1 MRNAEQKSF
10 SSMGKMRNE
19 KPNQGDNSAFRT
31 PPPTFHKSG
40 FRIQLFLSS
49 ALLSSVILIIAAWVI
64 NNQVVGQARRQVQA
78 EVETLLPLYDAV
90 WSQQNRRLA
99 NMGSAMANSPIV
111 KTVFGDA
118 RASGDRDTLREMVA
132 DLKTE
137 AVEPGDLILISDGAG
152 HVMFAEQEA
161 GEAPKVEQLAAARR
175 AGETQTQGRSFTMLG
190 DRLFHLVLTPV
201 VLHSGRADYNN
212 TLAVLGTGVELNA
225 AVARS
230 VGRLIHS
237 EVIFF
242 LGDRIYASSLN
253 RNVESAALNAISARG
268 IKNNIGQA
276 TPERP
281 AEIDIG
287 GDLYLAFARQLG
299 DGDGENIGQV
309 VVLRSLAGAG
319 QLFRAV
325 SNRLLLLWTLGIV
338 AAFLLSYLIA
348 GRITKPIESLA
359 AGARELGRGNYEYP
373 VPDYPRGEIGQ
384 LASAFNQ
391 MRQSIKQ
398 SQAALL
404 KSERLA
410 TIGQMASSIIHDL
423 RNPLAT
429 ISTAAEVLNHE
440 NITPERRRTLIESQ
454 LRASERMSGMMT
466 ELLEFSRGSYKLN
479 RQVQPLSEIVQR
491 ATQELNAQL
500 AHLKIKLDIRIPARA
515 IIEADT
521 ERMRRVFE
529 NILFNALEALPHGG
543 AIGISA
549 KSEDGFMRIDVI
561 DDGPGVPPQIRERLF
576 EPFVSQ
582 GKQGGTG
589 LGLAIARGIVEAHGG
604 RIGLVEGEARGAHF
618 FIELPAGGGVDA
630 EQNTAR

>member
-1 MRNAEQKSF
+1 MRMLK
-10 SSMGKMRNE
+10 KE
-19 KPNQGDNSAFRT
+19 KPSQVYRSAFHL
-31 PPPTFHKSG
+31 PPSA

-78 EVETLLPLYDAV
+78 EVETMLPLYDAV

-99 NMGSAMANSPIV
+99 SLGSAMANSPIV
-111 KTVFGDA
+111 KTVFGDM
-118 RASGDRDTLREMVA
+118 RASSDRDTLREMVA
-132 DLKTE
+132 DLKTD

-161 GEAPKVEQLAAARR
+161 GEAPKVEQLASARR
-175 AGETQTQGRSFTMLG
+175 AGETQTQGLSFTMLG
-190 DRLFHLVLTPV
+190 GRLFHLVLTPV
-201 VLHSGRADYNN
+201 VLHSGRTDYNN

-242 LGDRIYASSLN
+242 LGDSIYASSLS
-253 RNVESAALNAISARG
+253 RNVESAALSVISARG

-281 AEIDIG
+281 AEINIG

-299 DGDGENIGQV
+299 NGDGENIGQV

-373 VPDYPRGEIGQ
+373 VPAYPRGEIGQ

-479 RQVQPLSEIVQR
+479 RHVQPLSEIVQR
-491 ATQELNAQL
+491 ATQELNTQL
-500 AHLKIKLDIRIPARA
+500 AHLKIKLDIRIPARP
-515 IIEADT
+515 IIEADA

-529 NILFNALEALPHGG
+529 NILFNAIEAMPHGG

-549 KSEDGFMRIDVI
+549 KSEAGFVRIDII

-604 RIGLVEGEARGAHF
+604 RIGLVEEEARGAHF
-618 FIELPAGGGVDA
+618 FIELPAGGGGDDA

>member
-1 MRNAEQKSF
+1 MNPQSPIRNPQSAI
-10 SSMGKMRNE
+10 RN
-19 KPNQGDNSAFRT
+19 PQSLRG
-31 PPPTFHKSG
+31 
-40 FRIQLFLSS
+40 QLFLSS
-49 ALLSSVILIIAAWVI
+49 ALLSSVILIIGAWVI
-64 NNQVVGQARRQVQA
+64 NNQVVGEARRQVQA

-90 WSQQNRRLA
+90 WSQRDRRLA
-99 NMGSAMANSPIV
+99 SMGSAMANSPIV

-118 RASGDRDTLREMVA
+118 RASGDRETLREMIA

-152 HVMFAEQEA
+152 RVMFAEQQE
-161 GEAPKVEQLAAARR
+161 GEAPEVSDLAAARM
-175 AGETQTQGRSFTMLG
+175 AGETQTQSRSFTMLG
-190 DRLFHLVLTPV
+190 GRLFHLVFTPV
-201 VLHSGRADYNN
+201 VLHSGSADYNN

-225 AVARS
+225 AVARD

-242 LGDRIYASSLN
+242 LGDRIYASSLA
-253 RNVESAALNAISARG
+253 RNVEAAALSAIAANG
-268 IKNNIGQA
+268 IKNNIGEA

-287 GDLYLAFARQLG
+287 GDLYLAFARQFVG
-299 DGDGENIGQV
+299 FDGERIGQV
-309 VVLRSLAGAG
+309 VILRSLAGAG
-319 QLFRAV
+319 QLFRAIT
-325 SNRLLLLWTLGIV
+325 NRLVLLWTLGIV
-338 AAFLLSYLIA
+338 AAWALSYLIA

-359 AGARELGRGNYEYP
+359 AGARELGRGNYEFP
-373 VPDYPRGEIGQ
+373 VLAYARGEIGQ
-384 LASAFNQ
+384 LATAFNQ

-440 NITPERRRTLIESQ
+440 NITPDRRRTLIESQ

-479 RQVQPLSEIVQR
+479 RQVQSLSEIVHR
-491 ATQELNAQL
+491 VTHELTAQL
-500 AHLKIKLDIRIPARA
+500 SHLRITLDSCIPAGA
-515 IIEADT
+515 LVEADA

-529 NILFNALEALPHGG
+529 NMLINAMEAMPRGG
-543 AIGISA
+543 AIEISA
-549 KSEDGFMRIDVI
+549 KNENGFVRIEVA
-561 DDGPGVPPQIRERLF
+561 DDGPGVPPQLRERLF

-604 RIGLVEGEARGAHF
+604 RIGLVDVEVRGAHF
-618 FIELPAGGGVDA
+618 FIELPAAGGVDA
-630 EQNTAR
+630 QQNIAH